1 MTKEKDIEFIDPK
14 VERSEHKKINFKD
27 WIDGSVLTRKGIV
40 NQLPFV
46 LYLSFLATI
55 YIGNR
60 YHAEKVV
67 RYLTKLQTEVKDLRA
82 ESITT
87 AAELMFMS
95 KQSEV
100 IKMVEANQLELKES
114 VKPPTKIKK
123 W

>member
-1 MTKEKDIEFIDPK
+1 MAKEKDIEFIDPK
-14 VERSEHKKINFKD
+14 VERSEHKKINVKD
-27 WIDGSVLTRKGIV
+27 WMDGSVLTRKGIV
-40 NQLPFV
+40 RQLPFI

-67 RYLTKLQTEVKDLRA
+67 RNLTKLQTEVRDLRA

-87 AAELMFMS
+87 ASELMFMS

-114 VKPPTKIKK
+114 VKPPVKIKK
-123 W
+123 Y